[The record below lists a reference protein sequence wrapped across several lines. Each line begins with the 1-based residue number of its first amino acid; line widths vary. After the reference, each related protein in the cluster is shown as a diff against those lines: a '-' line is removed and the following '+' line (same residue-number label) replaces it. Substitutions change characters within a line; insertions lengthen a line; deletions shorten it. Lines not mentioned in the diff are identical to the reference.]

1 MARHSLITLSS
12 TQPTRVSSRAPHSG
26 EDITIQNV
34 DPEAVVYIGNENVS
48 TTSYGFVLNPG
59 AAWSVELPPKNDI
72 FAISGTNGSKVAVL
86 KVSLEYQK

>member
-12 TQPTRVSSRAPHSG
+12 TNAKVVSTPAVHSG

-34 DPEAVVYIGNENVS
+34 DPEAVVYLGGSNVS
-48 TTSYGFVLNPG
+48 PTNYGFILTPG
-59 AAWSVELPPKNDI
+59 AAWSVELPPKNSI
-72 FAISGTNGSKVAVL
+72 YAVSGTNGSKVAVI

>member
-12 TQPTRVSSRAPHSG
+12 SSPTRVSTKALHSG

-34 DPEAVVYIGNENVS
+34 DSDAVVYLGSEDVS
-48 TTSYGFVLNPG
+48 STNYGFVLNPG
-59 AAWSVELPPKNDI
+59 AAWSVELPPKNEI
-72 FAISGTNGSKVAVL
+72 YAISGTSGSKVAVI

>member
-26 EDITIQNV
+26 EDITIQNL
-34 DPEAVVYIGNENVS
+34 DPEAIVYLGGENVS
-48 TTSYGFVLNPG
+48 SSSFGFALIPG
-59 AAWSVELPPKNDI
+59 AAWSVELPPKNDLY
-72 FAISGTNGSKVAVL
+72 AISEINGSSVAVL

>member
-34 DPEAVVYIGNENVS
+34 DPEAIVYLGGKDVS
-48 TTSYGFVLNPG
+48 SSSFGFVLVPG
-59 AAWSVELPPKNDI
+59 AAWSVELPPKNDLY
-72 FAISGTNGSKVAVL
+72 AISESNGSSVAVL